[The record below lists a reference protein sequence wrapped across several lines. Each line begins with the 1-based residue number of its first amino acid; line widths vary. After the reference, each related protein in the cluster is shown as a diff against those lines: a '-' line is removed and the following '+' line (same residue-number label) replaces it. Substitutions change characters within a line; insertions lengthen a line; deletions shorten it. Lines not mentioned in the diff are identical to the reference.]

1 MTLSQLGALRRR
13 WRAPPASPEKTIFIH
28 IPKTAGV
35 SLQETI
41 KQVYPGHR
49 HAFIYSHTSADLDA
63 VRQRVQQA
71 EAVYGHFSFG
81 IHEVFGIQGRY
92 VTVLRRPVDRVV
104 SFFRHQANYDDNEY
118 HRLIAEGMTLKDLL
132 RGEQCH
138 QVNNHMVRILSGHV
152 DAGVTH
158 DRGLLDRARA
168 NLDTHF
174 DAVGI
179 TERIDESV
187 ALIGRALGWPALPA
201 VPRINVTPRR
211 DSFVL
216 DEETRAE
223 IERYNALDIE
233 LYDRVAR
240 QFADAV
246 SAEPAELSGHSSG
259 GRLRRIANGLRR

>member
-1 MTLSQLGALRRR
+1 MRLSDVRMKRRP
-13 WRAPPASPEKTIFIH
+13 RAAPDKTIFIH

-41 KQVYPGHR
+41 KHVYPGHR
-49 HAFIYSHTSADLDA
+49 HVFIYSHASADLDA
-63 VRQRVQQA
+63 LRQRVQQA
-71 EAVYGHFSFG
+71 EVVYGHFSFG
-81 IHEVFGIQGRY
+81 IHDVFGIQGRY

-118 HRLIAEGMTLKDLL
+118 HRLIADGMTLKDLL

-158 DRGLLDRARA
+158 DRALLEQAQA

-187 ALIGRALGWPALPA
+187 ALIGRALGWSALPA
-201 VPRINVTPRR
+201 VPRINVTPGRG
-211 DSFVL
+211 SFVL

-223 IERYNALDIE
+223 IARYNALDIE

-246 SAEPAELSGHSSG
+246 SAEPAELSGLPLAR
-259 GRLRRIANGLRR
+259 RLRRIAGGRR

>member
-13 WRAPPASPEKTIFIH
+13 RRGPREFPEKKIFIH

-41 KQVYPGHR
+41 KRVYPGDR
-49 HAFIYSHTSADLDA
+49 HAFVYSHLSTDLDA
-63 VRQRVQQA
+63 LRERVQRA

-81 IHEVFGIQGRY
+81 IHHVFGIQGRY
-92 VTVLRRPVDRVV
+92 VTVLRNPVDRVV

-138 QVNNHMVRILSGHV
+138 QVNNHMVRIISGHV

-158 DRGLLDRARA
+158 DRGLLDQAQA

-187 ALIGRALGWPALPA
+187 ALIGRALGWPALPE

-211 DSFVL
+211 GSFVL

-223 IERYNALDIE
+223 IVRYNALDIE
-233 LYDRVAR
+233 LYDRVVRELPEATP
-240 QFADAV
+240 
-246 SAEPAELSGHSSG
+246 AEPNELTGQPLLS
-259 GRLRRIANGLRR
+259 RLRRIGGGRP

>member
-1 MTLSQLGALRRR
+1 MTLSELGALRRR
-13 WRAPPASPEKTIFIH
+13 WRAPRASPEKTIFIH

-41 KQVYPGHR
+41 KHVYPGHR
-49 HAFIYSHTSADLDA
+49 HIFIYSHASADLDA
-63 VRQRVQQA
+63 LRQRVQQA

-81 IHEVFGIQGRY
+81 IHDVFGIQGRY

-118 HRLIAEGMTLKDLL
+118 HRLIADGMTLKDLL

-158 DRGLLDRARA
+158 DRALLDQAQT
-168 NLDTHF
+168 NLETHF

-201 VPRINVTPRR
+201 VPRINVTPHGG
-211 DSFVL
+211 SFAL
-216 DEETRAE
+216 DDETRAE
-223 IERYNALDIE
+223 IVRYNALDIE
-233 LYDRVAR
+233 LYDRVVREFPESA
-240 QFADAV
+240 
-246 SAEPAELSGHSSG
+246 SAEQNELSGLPLAR
-259 GRLRRIANGLRR
+259 RLRRIAGGRL